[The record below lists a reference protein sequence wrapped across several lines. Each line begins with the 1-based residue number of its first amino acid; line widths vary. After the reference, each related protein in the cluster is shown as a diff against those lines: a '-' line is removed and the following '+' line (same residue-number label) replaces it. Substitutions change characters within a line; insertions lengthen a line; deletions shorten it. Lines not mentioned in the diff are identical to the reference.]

1 MNVNRGKMTAAAVL
15 AMTLLIVGGVIGY
28 GLHRAGTV
36 GQPFM
41 EDGRLKVM
49 ASFYPMYDFAR
60 KVGGDRVQVKDMV
73 PAGTEPH
80 DWEPAA
86 TDIRNLEDADV
97 FVYNG
102 ADLEHWAEDV
112 LDTLENQ
119 ELVVS
124 EASDGVE
131 LLDGGHDHAH
141 GDEGKDP
148 HVWLDPMRA
157 KQEMKNIRDA
167 FVKADP
173 ENGDYYEANYE
184 KYAGEFDELDQEFRD
199 GLKSTKSRDII
210 VAHEA
215 FGYLCN
221 AYDLKQLAIEGLT
234 PDSEPD
240 PAKMQEVIEYAKKY
254 DIHTIFFEELASPKV
269 AKTVAEEVD
278 AVTAVLNPIEGLSE
292 EDIEAGEDYFSV
304 MRKNLEALRKALNR
318 RCRTAS
324 VTKKGEIMGIL
335 IENLSFHYTG
345 TPVLDQ
351 VNLEVKDG
359 DYAILTG
366 ENGSGKSTFL
376 KLLLGELKAQEG
388 SITVNGKDISATF
401 GKGDLGYVPQNSI
414 SRNQNFPATVEEIMM
429 TGVYSSS
436 WKARFRAK
444 KEIPRLKAALAEME
458 MEEFWK
464 RRIGDLS
471 GGQQQR
477 VMLARA
483 LAGKPKILILDEP
496 TTGMDMASVK
506 TLAEVLRKR
515 NEEQGL
521 TILMVTHGNSGE
533 FKGANRFFKA
543 EEGRIDEV

>member
-1 MNVNRGKMTAAAVL
+1 
-15 AMTLLIVGGVIGY
+15 
-28 GLHRAGTV
+28 
-36 GQPFM
+36 M

-60 KVGGDRVQVKDMV
+60 KVGGDRIQVKDMV

-119 ELVVS
+119 DLVVS

-141 GDEGKDP
+141 GDEGN
-148 HVWLDPMRA
+148 R
-157 KQEMKNIRDA
+157 
-167 FVKADP
+167 
-173 ENGDYYEANYE
+173 DYYEANYE

-199 GLKSTKSRDII
+199 GLKGTKSRDII

-269 AKTVAEEVD
+269 AKTVAKEVD

-304 MRKNLEALRKALNR
+304 MRKNLEALQKALN
-318 RCRTAS
+318 
-324 VTKKGEIMGIL
+324 
-335 IENLSFHYTG
+335 
-345 TPVLDQ
+345 
-351 VNLEVKDG
+351 
-359 DYAILTG
+359 
-366 ENGSGKSTFL
+366 
-376 KLLLGELKAQEG
+376 
-388 SITVNGKDISATF
+388 
-401 GKGDLGYVPQNSI
+401 
-414 SRNQNFPATVEEIMM
+414 
-429 TGVYSSS
+429 
-436 WKARFRAK
+436 
-444 KEIPRLKAALAEME
+444 
-458 MEEFWK
+458 
-464 RRIGDLS
+464 
-471 GGQQQR
+471 
-477 VMLARA
+477 
-483 LAGKPKILILDEP
+483 
-496 TTGMDMASVK
+496 
-506 TLAEVLRKR
+506 
-515 NEEQGL
+515 
-521 TILMVTHGNSGE
+521 
-533 FKGANRFFKA
+533 
-543 EEGRIDEV
+543 

>member
-1 MNVNRGKMTAAAVL
+1 MSFNKNKIGAAAVL
-15 AMTLLIVGGVIGY
+15 AATILIVGSVVGY

-36 GQPFM
+36 GKPFSD
-41 EDGRLKVM
+41 DGQIKVM
-49 ASFYPMYDFAR
+49 ASFYPMYDFAQ
-60 KVGGDRVQVKDMV
+60 KVGGDKVEVKDMV

-119 ELVVS
+119 DLVVS

-131 LLDGGHDHAH
+131 LLDGGEDHAH
-141 GDEGKDP
+141 GDNGKDP

-157 KQEMKNIRDA
+157 KQEMANIKDA

-173 ENGDYYEANYE
+173 ENKDYYEANYE

-199 GLKSTKSRDII
+199 GLKDTKSRDII

-221 AYDLKQLAIEGLT
+221 AYDLTQLAIEGLT

-269 AKTVAEEVD
+269 AKTVAKEVD

-304 MRKNLEALRKALNR
+304 MRKNLEALQKALN
-318 RCRTAS
+318 
-324 VTKKGEIMGIL
+324 
-335 IENLSFHYTG
+335 
-345 TPVLDQ
+345 
-351 VNLEVKDG
+351 
-359 DYAILTG
+359 
-366 ENGSGKSTFL
+366 
-376 KLLLGELKAQEG
+376 
-388 SITVNGKDISATF
+388 
-401 GKGDLGYVPQNSI
+401 
-414 SRNQNFPATVEEIMM
+414 
-429 TGVYSSS
+429 
-436 WKARFRAK
+436 
-444 KEIPRLKAALAEME
+444 
-458 MEEFWK
+458 
-464 RRIGDLS
+464 
-471 GGQQQR
+471 
-477 VMLARA
+477 
-483 LAGKPKILILDEP
+483 
-496 TTGMDMASVK
+496 
-506 TLAEVLRKR
+506 
-515 NEEQGL
+515 
-521 TILMVTHGNSGE
+521 
-533 FKGANRFFKA
+533 
-543 EEGRIDEV
+543 